1 MGSRLPL
8 FNTGQLVR
16 VFTYYD
22 DMIVHGTFTAV
33 ITGINA
39 FQVSQ
44 ADNTHYVYDIFS
56 YENPML
62 RTAEEF
68 AVEPLTE
75 E

>member
-1 MGSRLPL
+1 M